1 MLLMTGVIILI
12 LFRLRTVQVCSRT
25 RANVS
30 WHVISLLLLVS
41 SMHISAKGVLVQNIQ
56 SHSPFVPQFFLRCWF
71 HLNNSVVW
79 RTFSFSF
86 NWYWLSSQFQLL
98 FENFGWQYVCV
109 SSLHTAEGLWT
120 CLWRWRVFCSRLF
133 ALVLLLLPFDTV
145 RSQGYEMC
153 FKCESAQQYVSDG
166 VDSTGADA
174 FCMDVAVRQAT

>member
-1 MLLMTGVIILI
+1 MLLMMGVIILF
-12 LFRLRTVQVCSRT
+12 LFRLCTVQVCSRT

-30 WHVISLLLLVS
+30 YIGFSLLLLVS

-71 HLNNSVVW
+71 HLNDSVVW
-79 RTFSFSF
+79 CTLSFSF
-86 NWYWLSSQFQLL
+86 NWYWLSSQLELL

-109 SSLHTAEGLWT
+109 LSRHTAEGLWT
-120 CLWRWRVFCSRLF
+120 CLWRWQVFCSRLI
-133 ALVLLLLPFDTV
+133 ALVLLLLPFATV

-153 FKCESAQQYVSDG
+153 FKCGSAQQYVSNG